1 MLPQPELKKPVTAV
15 RRAARILRYLGR
27 SELPVGVNQVARD
40 LEIIPS
46 TCLHI
51 LRTLTQESLVA
62 FDSTTKRYRL
72 GHAVLGLARDS
83 LANST
88 FVQDVQPYLKDLAHR
103 HGVTVTAAELDANE
117 HMVVVALARAPQRL
131 SIHVDVGSRF
141 PAMISA
147 SGRCFA
153 ALSGWSEPELEVR
166 FDTLQWENPPDYET
180 WRADVAAAGRNG
192 YAVDHGNYLRGF
204 LVTAA
209 PISDAEGFA
218 TRTIATVGFLDQLSA
233 KQDLALAQDVKVAAD
248 RLTLE
253 RFHWPAAQA

>member
-1 MLPQPELKKPVTAV
+1 MLPQAKLKKPVTAV

-27 SELPVGVNQVARD
+27 SEMPVGVNQVARD

-51 LRTLTQESLVA
+51 LRALTQESLVA
-62 FDSTTKRYRL
+62 FESTTKKYRL

-88 FVQDVQPYLKDLAHR
+88 FVQDVQPRLKHLAQR
-103 HGVTVTAAELDANE
+103 HGVTVTAAELDAND
-117 HMVVVALARAPQRL
+117 HMVVVALARAPQTL

-141 PAMISA
+141 PALISA
-147 SGRCFA
+147 SGRCYA
-153 ALSGWSEPELEVR
+153 ALAGWPEAELAAK
-166 FDTLQWENPPDYET
+166 FDALQWENPPDYET
-180 WRADVAAAGRNG
+180 WRAEVAAAGRDG

-209 PISDAEGFA
+209 PIRDSDAHA
-218 TRTIATVGFLDQLSA
+218 TRTIATVGFLDQLDGD
-233 KQDLALAQDVKVAAD
+233 QVIALAKDVKIAAD

-253 RFHWPAAQA
+253 RFH

>member
-27 SELPVGVNQVARD
+27 NEAPAGVNQIARALD
-40 LEIIPS
+40 IIPS

-51 LRTLTQESLVA
+51 LRALTQESLVA
-62 FDSTTKRYRL
+62 FDSTTKKYRL

-88 FVQDVQPYLKDLAHR
+88 FVQDVQPHLKDLAVR

-117 HMVVVALARAPQRL
+117 HMVVVALARAPHTL
-131 SIHVDVGSRF
+131 SIHVDVSSRF
-141 PAMISA
+141 PALISA
-147 SGRCFA
+147 SGRCYA
-153 ALSGWSEPELEVR
+153 ALSGWPEPELETK
-166 FDTLQWENPPDYET
+166 FNALQWENPPNYET

-192 YAVDHGNYLRGF
+192 YAVDHGHYLRGF

-209 PISDAEGFA
+209 AIRDAEGRA
-218 TRTIATVGFLDQLSA
+218 TRTIATVSFLDQLSA
-233 KQDLALAQDVKVAAD
+233 KQVLALAQDVKVAAD
-248 RLTLE
+248 RLTQE
-253 RFHWPAAQA
+253 RFR